1 MKNKLLAILV
11 SLSDVDPTLEGLD
24 GVDIELDGLD
34 GVDAALPSHG
44 AVWLVSKE
52 YCWPSVRSFTCS
64 CKSLTTSVRHGI
76 TKMIFKIYNY
86 IANL

>member
-11 SLSDVDPTLEGLD
+11 SLSDVDPPQEGLD

-44 AVWLVSKE
+44 AVWLVSK
-52 YCWPSVRSFTCS
+52 
-64 CKSLTTSVRHGI
+64 KSTAGHQLEALLAL
-76 TKMIFKIYNY
+76 
-86 IANL
+86 ANL